1 MRATNPAVIIRDV
14 WAENLDHELEK
25 ITQIIEDYPY
35 VSMDT
40 EFPGVVARPVG
51 TFRNVTDYNYQTMR
65 CNVDLL
71 KMIQLGL
78 TFSDNNGNSPPECS
92 TWQFN
97 FKMSL
102 TEDMYA
108 QDSIDLLTRSGIDF
122 NNNEVNGIDVRTF
135 GEKLTTSG
143 IVLSEELIW
152 VSFHS
157 GYDFGCDPPHA
168 PQQ

>member
-102 TEDMYA
+102 TY
-108 QDSIDLLTRSGIDF
+108 LRTLTPQAALTSCVISQRRY
-122 NNNEVNGIDVRTF
+122 VRA
-135 GEKLTTSG
+135 GL
-143 IVLSEELIW
+143 
-152 VSFHS
+152 
-157 GYDFGCDPPHA
+157 D
-168 PQQ
+168 